1 MLPFCN
7 TLLPIFL
14 MACLMASSS
23 STQPISL
30 DAWGLEPCVNQR
42 FLFYTVSWQE
52 YSLWSLR
59 HREPLDG
66 SQG

>member
-1 MLPFCN
+1 MLPFCS
-7 TLLPIFL
+7 TLLPIHLSHALSHGQFL
-14 MACLMASSS
+14 QYSAYIPGCL
-23 STQPISL
+23 
-30 DAWGLEPCVNQR
+30 GEPCVNQW